1 MKLQPESPVAGPS
14 TLCLRR
20 AVFCGTVALIVAA
33 SIAGCS
39 ENGSS
44 AAEKKAGGGGPAVPV
59 MAAPVVAKTVP
70 LHIQG
75 IGNVEPFATVAVKA
89 RVDGQIV
96 KVFFTDGQEVKKG
109 QPLFQLDPRPFE
121 AALKQSAANLLR
133 DKAQREHARAQERR
147 YKDLLQKNFVSKDAY
162 SQFLTNVETANA
174 TVRADEAAVEN
185 ARLQLEYATIRAPI
199 SGRTGKIM
207 IQLGNLVKANDTSP
221 LVQINQIAPVYLSF
235 AVPEQYLPEIRKY
248 MAAGRIPVQ
257 AQLSNADTSAVDGEL
272 AFIDNAVDTATGTIR
287 LRAIFQNEDRA
298 LWPGQFVTALV
309 TLREQR
315 DAIVVPSQAV
325 QTGPKG
331 QYVYVIKPD
340 LSAELREIVVD
351 RTEGTETV
359 IAKGL
364 AAGERVVTTGQLRLV
379 PGIKVNPGAGQSA
392 S

>member
-1 MKLQPESPVAGPS
+1 MKLQLERPVAGPI
-14 TLCLRR
+14 TVYPLR
-20 AVFCGTVALIVAA
+20 ALLWSSVVLIFAA
-33 SIAGCS
+33 SLAACS
-39 ENGSS
+39 EKGSR
-44 AAEKKAGGGGPAVPV
+44 AAEKKVSGGPAVPV
-59 MAAPVVAKTVP
+59 MVAPVVAKTVP

-109 QPLFQLDPRPFE
+109 EPLFQLDPRPFA
-121 AALKQSAANLLR
+121 AALKQSEANLLR

-162 SQFLTNVETANA
+162 SQFLTNVETADA

-207 IQLGNLVKANDTSP
+207 IQLGNLVKANDTNS
-221 LVQINQIAPVYLSF
+221 LVLINQVAPVYLSF

-257 AQLSNADTSAVDGEL
+257 AQSPNADAGMVDGEL

-287 LRAIFQNEDRA
+287 LRAIFQNQDRA
-298 LWPGQFVTALV
+298 LWPGQFVTAVV
-309 TLREQR
+309 TLHQQR

-331 QYVYVIKPD
+331 QYVYVVKPD
-340 LSAELREIVVD
+340 LSAELRDIVVD
-351 RTEGTETV
+351 RTEGGETV

-379 PGIKVNPGAGQSA
+379 PGIKVNPGAGQNA

>member
-1 MKLQPESPVAGPS
+1 MKLQPESPVARPI
-14 TLCLRR
+14 TLYPLR
-20 AVFCGTVALIVAA
+20 VVLCGSVALILAA
-33 SIAGCS
+33 SVAGCS
-39 ENGSS
+39 EKGSS
-44 AAEKKAGGGGPAVPV
+44 AAAKKAAGGPAVPV
-59 MAAPVVAKTVP
+59 MVAPVVAKTVP

-121 AALKQSAANLLR
+121 AALKQSEANLLR

-162 SQFLTNVETANA
+162 SQFLTNVETADA

-207 IQLGNLVKANDTSP
+207 IQLGNLVKANDTTS
-221 LVQINQIAPVYLSF
+221 LVLINQVAPVYLSF

-248 MAAGRIPVQ
+248 MAAGRIPVR
-257 AQLSNADTSAVDGEL
+257 AQLSNADASPVDGEL

-287 LRAIFQNEDRA
+287 LRATFQNEDRA
-298 LWPGQFVTALV
+298 LWPGQFVTAVV

-351 RTEGTETV
+351 RTEGAETV

-379 PGIKVNPGAGQSA
+379 PGIKVNPDTGQSA

>member
-1 MKLQPESPVAGPS
+1 MKLQPESPVAGP
-14 TLCLRR
+14 TVLYLPR
-20 AVFCGTVALIVAA
+20 AVVLGGVALILAA
-33 SIAGCS
+33 SLAGCS
-39 ENGSS
+39 DKGSR
-44 AAEKKAGGGGPAVPV
+44 AAEKKTGGGPAVPV
-59 MAAPVVAKTVP
+59 MMAPVVAKTVP
-70 LHIQG
+70 LHITG

-96 KVFFTDGQEVKKG
+96 KVFFADGQEVEKG

-121 AALKQSAANLLR
+121 AALKQSEANLLR

-147 YKDLLQKNFVSKDAY
+147 YKELLQKNFVSKDAY
-162 SQFLTNVETANA
+162 SQFLTNVETADA

-199 SGRTGKIM
+199 RGRTGKIM
-207 IQLGNLVKANDTSP
+207 IQLGNLVKANDTVS
-221 LVQINQIAPVYLSF
+221 LVLINQIAPVYLSF

-248 MAAGRIPVQ
+248 MAAGRLPVQ
-257 AQLSNADTSAVDGEL
+257 AQLSDAERSVVDGEL
-272 AFIDNAVDTATGTIR
+272 AFVDNAVDTATGTIR
-287 LRAIFQNEDRA
+287 LRAIFQNKDRA
-298 LWPGQFVTALV
+298 LWPGQFVTAVV
-309 TLREQR
+309 TLHEQQ

-340 LSAELREIVVD
+340 LSAELRDIVVD
-351 RTEGTETV
+351 RTEGAETV

-364 AAGERVVTTGQLRLV
+364 AAGEHVVTTGQLRLV
-379 PGIKVNPGAGQSA
+379 PGIKVNPGTGKSA

>member
-1 MKLQPESPVAGPS
+1 MKLQPESPVAGPIV
-14 TLCLRR
+14 LYLFR
-20 AVFCGTVALIVAA
+20 AVSCGAVALILAA

-39 ENGSS
+39 EKNSS
-44 AAEKKAGGGGPAVPV
+44 AAEKKAGGGSAVPV
-59 MAAPVVAKTVP
+59 MVAPVVAKSVP

-96 KVFFTDGQEVKKG
+96 KVFFADGQEVEKG

-121 AALKQSAANLLR
+121 AALKQSEANLLR

-162 SQFLTNVETANA
+162 SQFLTNVETADA

-221 LVQINQIAPVYLSF
+221 LVQINQVAPVYLSF

-257 AQLSNADTSAVDGEL
+257 AQLSNADASAVDGEL

-287 LRAIFQNEDRA
+287 LRAIFRNKDRA

-364 AAGERVVTTGQLRLV
+364 AAGEQVVTTGQLRLV

>member
-1 MKLQPESPVAGPS
+1 MKLQPESPVAGP
-14 TLCLRR
+14 TVLYLPR
-20 AVFCGTVALIVAA
+20 AVVLGGVALMLAA
-33 SIAGCS
+33 SLAGCS
-39 ENGSS
+39 DKGSR
-44 AAEKKAGGGGPAVPV
+44 AAEKKTGGGPAVPV
-59 MAAPVVAKTVP
+59 MMAPVVAKTVP
-70 LHIQG
+70 LHITG

-96 KVFFTDGQEVKKG
+96 KVFFADGQEVEKG

-121 AALKQSAANLLR
+121 AALKQSEANLLR

-147 YKDLLQKNFVSKDAY
+147 YKELLQKNFVSKDAY
-162 SQFLTNVETANA
+162 SQFLTNVETADA

-199 SGRTGKIM
+199 RGRTGKIM
-207 IQLGNLVKANDTSP
+207 IQLGNLVKANDTVS
-221 LVQINQIAPVYLSF
+221 LVLINQIAPVYLSF

-248 MAAGRIPVQ
+248 MAAGRLPVQ
-257 AQLSNADTSAVDGEL
+257 AQLSDAERSVVDGEL
-272 AFIDNAVDTATGTIR
+272 AFVDNAVDTATGTIR
-287 LRAIFQNEDRA
+287 LRAIFQNKDRA
-298 LWPGQFVTALV
+298 LWPGQFVTAVV
-309 TLREQR
+309 TLHEQQ

-340 LSAELREIVVD
+340 LSAELRDIVVD
-351 RTEGTETV
+351 RTEGAETV

-364 AAGERVVTTGQLRLV
+364 AAGEHVVTTGQLRLV
-379 PGIKVNPGAGQSA
+379 PGIKVNPGTGKSA

>member
-1 MKLQPESPVAGPS
+1 MKLQLERPVAGPI
-14 TLCLRR
+14 TAYPLR
-20 AVFCGTVALIVAA
+20 ALLWSSVVLIFAA
-33 SIAGCS
+33 SLAACS
-39 ENGSS
+39 EKGSR
-44 AAEKKAGGGGPAVPV
+44 AAEKKVSGGPAVPV
-59 MAAPVVAKTVP
+59 MVAPVVAKTVP

-109 QPLFQLDPRPFE
+109 EPLFQLDPRPFA
-121 AALKQSAANLLR
+121 AALKQSEANLLR

-162 SQFLTNVETANA
+162 SQFLTNVETADA

-207 IQLGNLVKANDTSP
+207 IQLGNLVKANDTNS
-221 LVQINQIAPVYLSF
+221 LVLINQVAPVYLSF

-257 AQLSNADTSAVDGEL
+257 AQSPNADAGMVDGEL

-287 LRAIFQNEDRA
+287 LRAIFQNQDRA
-298 LWPGQFVTALV
+298 LWPGQFVTAVV
-309 TLREQR
+309 TLHQQR

-331 QYVYVIKPD
+331 QYVYVVKPD
-340 LSAELREIVVD
+340 LSAELRDIVVD
-351 RTEGTETV
+351 RTEGAETV

-379 PGIKVNPGAGQSA
+379 PGIKVNPGAGQNA